1 MIIYYILMIILF
13 KNISKFFFYF
23 KNTLYLFY
31 INKIYQIQCFIIFF
45 IINIVNINFIK
56 KIKHIFQFNILI

>member
-23 KNTLYLFY
+23 KNSNLFFKF
-31 INKIYQIQCFIIFF
+31 KIKKFKFK
-45 IINIVNINFIK
+45 FIK
-56 KIKHIFQFNILI
+56 

>member
-23 KNTLYLFY
+23 KIKSTKK
-31 INKIYQIQCFIIFF
+31 NK
-45 IINIVNINFIK
+45 NKK
-56 KIKHIFQFNILI
+56 KIAFQPIKIKLIN